1 MFLFCLTLSNSSL
14 SCRMKAKLFSMACKV
29 LHTPAL
35 VTALMSFP
43 ITVPFIYTLQAII
56 YTLQAILAPWLYL
69 FTLGMFPP
77 EGLCPEGSSPRCS
90 QA

>member
-43 ITVPFIYTLQAII
+43 ITVPFIYTLW
-56 YTLQAILAPWLYL
+56 AILAPWLYL
-69 FTLGMFPP
+69 FTLSMFPP

>member
-43 ITVPFIYTLQAII
+43 ITVPFIYTLR
-56 YTLQAILAPWLYL
+56 AILAPWLYL

-77 EGLCPEGSSPRCS
+77 EGFCPEGSSPRCS

>member
-43 ITVPFIYTLQAII
+43 ITVPFIYTLQAI
-56 YTLQAILAPWLYL
+56 LVPWLYL
-69 FTLGMFPP
+69 FTLDMFPP

>member
-43 ITVPFIYTLQAII
+43 ITVPFIYTLQAI
-56 YTLQAILAPWLYL
+56 LVPWLYL